1 MVDITQLLTSTA
13 SIIADYREGE
23 IPRPDAS
30 HIAKWLKQFDEDVR
44 PALLAE
50 THQVLQKTY
59 VSKVGVIRFLTSIIN
74 NPKLT
79 GGDPKTF
86 WSGAKFL
93 DIQTRGNSQR
103 DFLALFA
110 VLLKEKIGLDLKQTG
125 ARPSCHIYLDD
136 GIFTGMTLIESLT
149 RWLKG
154 DAPAK
159 CILHVIV
166 IAGHI
171 GGKHYAETTLN
182 KTAKQLGKEIEF
194 RWWALLP
201 LEDRKL
207 YTDTSDV
214 LRPTQI
220 PQDERTKAYAAT
232 LKFAPVLRK
241 PGQLGAQKIFSSEE
255 GRDLLEQQLLI
266 KGVHIREMAPRLPQY
281 ARPLGDMV
289 LKTLG
294 FGSTFVTYRN
304 CPNNTPLA
312 FWAGN
317 PWYPLFPRKTN

>member
-1 MVDITQLLTSTA
+1 MKEEQLLASTA

-23 IPRPDAS
+23 IARPDAN
-30 HIAKWLKQFDEDVR
+30 HIAKWLSQFDEGVR

-50 THQVLQKTY
+50 MNHVLQKTY
-59 VSKVGVIRFLTSIIN
+59 VPKARVVEFLTSLVS

-86 WSGAKFL
+86 WTGAKFL
-93 DIQTRGNSQR
+93 DLQTRGNSQR

-110 VLLKEKIGLDLKQTG
+110 MPLKEKTGLDLKQTG
-125 ARPSCHIYLDD
+125 AQPSCYIYLDD
-136 GIFTGMTLIESLT
+136 GIFTGMTLIENLT
-149 RWLKG
+149 RWLKA

-159 CILHVIV
+159 GILHVVV
-166 IAGHI
+166 IAGHV
-171 GGKHYAETTLN
+171 GGKHYAETSLKKVAN
-182 KTAKQLGKEIEF
+182 ELGKEIEF
-194 RWWALLP
+194 HWWALLP
-201 LEDRKL
+201 LEDRKF
-207 YTDTSDV
+207 YTDASDV

-220 PQDERTKAYAAT
+220 PEDERTKAYVAT

-241 PGQLGAQKIFSSEE
+241 PGQVGAQKVFSGEA
-255 GRDLLEQQLLI
+255 GRHLLEQQLLI
-266 KGVHIREMAPRLPQY
+266 KGAYIREIAPRLPQY
-281 ARPLGDMV
+281 ARPLGNMV
-289 LKTLG
+289 LQTLG

-312 FWAGN
+312 FWAGD